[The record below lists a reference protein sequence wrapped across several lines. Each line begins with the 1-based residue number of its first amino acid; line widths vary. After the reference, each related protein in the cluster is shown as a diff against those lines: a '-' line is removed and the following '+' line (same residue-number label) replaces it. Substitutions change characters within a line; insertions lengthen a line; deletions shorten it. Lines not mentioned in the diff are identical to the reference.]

1 MRRLLPLAVFAAFA
15 TALVPLAG
23 CANVFTPVRDRAID
37 ACRVKAQD
45 DGWRVQGVEN
55 VRREGTAQRVEM
67 RATRLV
73 VLNRT
78 LVCYYDP
85 ARGTATLN

>member
-1 MRRLLPLAVFAAFA
+1 MRRLLPLA
-15 TALVPLAG
+15 LVPVLLAPLAG
-23 CANVFTPVRDRAID
+23 CVGVFTPVRDRAID
-37 ACRVKAQD
+37 ACREKAQD

-67 RATRLV
+67 RATKLV
-73 VLNRT
+73 IVTRT